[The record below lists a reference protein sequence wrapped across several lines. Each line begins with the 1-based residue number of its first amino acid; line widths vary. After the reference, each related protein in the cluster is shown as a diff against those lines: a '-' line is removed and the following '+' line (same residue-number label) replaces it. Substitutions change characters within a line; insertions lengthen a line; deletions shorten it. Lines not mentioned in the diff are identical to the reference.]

1 MWFCPTLTVGRTIY
15 NYVHLDHN
23 VRETKHYD
31 SMCGY
36 WHRDWDKITAW
47 RKSLHRYD
55 NMDFEGEL
63 ERARLF
69 VRHSDNILMGTDV
82 PNPGVTG
89 GFSAHEELADMA
101 RTFGMSPYQALRTA
115 TVNAARSL
123 GISGSKGMLKPGM
136 DADILILEKN
146 PLEDIANTETFCAVI
161 REGTYHDKAEC
172 EAVLAR
178 VRQYRDDE
186 IEALM

>member
-1 MWFCPTLTVGRTIY
+1 MYARQSTTIPCAAIGTVIGT
-15 NYVHLDHN
+15 
-23 VRETKHYD
+23 
-31 SMCGY
+31 
-36 WHRDWDKITAW
+36 
-47 RKSLHRYD
+47 KSLLGASRFTAMTIWTLKV
-55 NMDFEGEL
+55 N
-63 ERARLF
+63 
-69 VRHSDNILMGTDV
+69 SNSLMGTDV

-178 VRQYRDDE
+178 VRQYRDEE